1 MQKLLRWITR
11 QFRRKGVQQLSQ
23 DIKKNRYRPGLFK
36 SFDWF
41 LFFLVLAIAL
51 FGVVSI
57 FAATA
62 SASGEEVTGL
72 MNILSSNPITYAR
85 LQLIWLALGII
96 VMFMISMLDYHL
108 YGKYAQL
115 IYLGNMVILLV
126 VLTVEAG
133 RGGMTAFFSVGSS
146 SSTLGQRTFQP
157 SEFGKVAMIIALA
170 KLFSQRK
177 TPISNWQE
185 LWPTIVFVGVP
196 MILVFVQPDF
206 GTALVYAVIYIVLL
220 YISGTKRKLIY
231 ALIAIAIAV
240 AIPIWFYINTA
251 SDSFRLTRILMW
263 LNPDQYPDEARQVIN
278 GQIALG
284 SGGLTGKGIVSVGS
298 FASLGYI
305 PDDHTDFCYSIVGEA
320 FGFVGSVALLI
331 AFMVFLGRLIH
342 HALHTQD
349 TFGEY
354 IIVGT
359 AAMFMFHILEN
370 ICMILG
376 ITPVTGIPLPFI
388 SYGGS
393 NLLTNMASLGLVMN
407 VIMRSRQRQLSGIS
421 HYSRKI

>member
-1 MQKLLRWITR
+1 MQKILRWFRR
-11 QFRRKGVQQLSQ
+11 QFKRQSVQQLAA
-23 DIKKNRYRPGLFK
+23 DIKKNKYRPGLFK
-36 SFDWF
+36 NFDWF
-41 LFFLVLAIAL
+41 LFLLVIEISL

-62 SASGEEVTGL
+62 SASESEVTGL
-72 MNILSSNPITYAR
+72 MNILNSNPVTYAR
-85 LQLIWLALGII
+85 LQLIWIVLGTVI
-96 VMFMISMLDYHL
+96 MFLISMLDYHL
-108 YGKYAQL
+108 YGKYAQI
-115 IYLGNMVILLV
+115 IYLANMLVLLI

-133 RGGMTAFFSVGSS
+133 RGGMSAFFSVGTST
-146 SSTLGQRTFQP
+146 STLGQRTFQP
-157 SEFGKVAMIIALA
+157 SEFGKVAMIISLA

-185 LWPTIVFVGVP
+185 LWPT
-196 MILVFVQPDF
+196 LVFLGIPMVLVFLQPDF
-206 GTALVYAVIYIVLL
+206 GTALVYGVIYVVLL
-220 YISGTKRKLIY
+220 YISGAKRKLIY
-231 ALIAIAIAV
+231 AMLAIVLAV
-240 AIPIWFYINTA
+240 AIPVWFYINTA

-284 SGGLTGKGIVSVGS
+284 SGGLTGKGVVSVGS

-331 AFMVFLGRLIH
+331 AFMVFLGRLVY
-342 HALHTQD
+342 HALNTQD

-354 IIVGT
+354 IIIGT
-359 AAMFMFHILEN
+359 AAMFTFHILEN

-393 NLLTNMASLGLVMN
+393 NLLTNMAALGLVMN
-407 VIMRSRQRQLSGIS
+407 VIMRSRQKQLSGLN
-421 HYSRKI
+421 HYTKKL